1 MKQKSKLS
9 KFNAFLCVV
18 FVVVL
23 VANILVIKLKP
34 VPTVEVEGDGAVAE
48 DVAVID
54 EFAPNTYGGVEFK
67 SVEDVINYYAE
78 SFNYTKTLMADYTE
92 NGEAKTYYKM
102 VGEETLDISNL
113 LVEGKSNDIIN
124 KLVPGIV
131 GSLFSGGVN
140 GLSPSGNRNPDLDQR
155 GDNGEFDC
163 TKLQFTADDT
173 LAANVKDN
181 GDGTITIT
189 IQPKRA
195 ILAMPGQDP
204 QGRFFNVLG
213 DISSVVES
221 IDALSFSQGTI
232 DENFVV
238 DYKGGTGT
246 ITIDT
251 KTKEIIAADYIMLVH
266 IDVQHA
272 NVAVLKDKKAAL
284 DITYEVKFPASDKY
298 LKDTKGLVRK

>member
-1 MKQKSKLS
+1 MKQKSKLG

-18 FVVVL
+18 FVAVII
-23 VANILVIKLKP
+23 ANVLVIKLKP
-34 VPTVEVEGDGAVAE
+34 VPTVEEEGAGTSAE

-54 EFAPNTYGGVEFK
+54 EFAANTYGGVEFK
-67 SVEDVINYYAE
+67 SVEDVVNYYAE
-78 SFNYTKTLMADYTE
+78 AFNYTKTLTAPYSE

-102 VGEETLDISNL
+102 VGEESLDISNL

-131 GSLFSGGVN
+131 GKLFSGGVN
-140 GLSPSGNRNPDLDQR
+140 GLSPSGNRNPELDKR
-155 GDNGEFDC
+155 GDKEEFDC
-163 TKLQFTADDT
+163 TTLQFTADDV

-213 DISSVVES
+213 DISSVVDS
-221 IDALSFSQGTI
+221 IDPLTFSQGTVN
-232 DENFVV
+232 DNFIV

-246 ITIDT
+246 ITINT
-251 KTKEIIAADYIMLVH
+251 KTKEIVAADYIMLVH

-272 NVAVLKDKKAAL
+272 NVAVLKDKRASL

-298 LKDTKGLVRK
+298 LMEKKGLERK